1 MGSRQ
6 SVELYLRCGDEQTTI
21 VVQKAAVEQQTFT
34 WTTIYDAANEH
45 FGVEKEDIYG
55 FAYAYEPEGHYFQK
69 KLLKGAPLNAFL
81 KHLDGVAARRHAP
94 PSLAPSSGPPKDQLV
109 DLKVGVPPEFDVLSF
124 HMADPPSLVDVLRA
138 ASCSL
143 DDTHAAASAQLFLVE
158 ENGELVRLK
167 SEKDWARIGWPR
179 AKQVFLAGQ
188 QEGGWKAATFQLH
201 GASSNLPTY
210 SAAPNAPTSE
220 PMDD

>member
-81 KHLDGVAARRHAP
+81 KHLDGV
-94 PSLAPSSGPPKDQLV
+94 DQLV